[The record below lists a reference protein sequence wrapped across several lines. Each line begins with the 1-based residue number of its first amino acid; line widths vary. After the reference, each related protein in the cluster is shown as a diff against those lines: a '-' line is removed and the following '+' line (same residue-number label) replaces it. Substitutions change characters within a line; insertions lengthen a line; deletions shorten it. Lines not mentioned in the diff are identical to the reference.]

1 MARWWWAKQTKVI
14 ACPVTAVTDSGG
26 FAWPLRRRHLRVSA
40 VSSVQW
46 RLGLVGVSIPARPR
60 EKQQEREEYYQNG
73 HCHHESSHTF
83 FACNHVGRLDA
94 VGMFNLSAKI

>member
-1 MARWWWAKQTKVI
+1 M
-14 ACPVTAVTDSGG
+14 
-26 FAWPLRRRHLRVSA
+26 
-40 VSSVQW
+40 
-46 RLGLVGVSIPARPR
+46 GVSIPARPR